1 MKVARLDIANFKRFT
16 EQHISF
22 VNEETEEI
30 SDRLLVLGDNGM
42 GKTTLLQA
50 IALPIALASGQISS
64 LEQFDWNGFLPG
76 RYARWGRPRIEVEVH
91 FTEDELDATREA
103 ADAWERSRPVDA
115 RERRPFVMPGNSSVV
130 RLVLDGD
137 ECRAQTAAELFQFRG
152 RYYAYRLLRTD
163 PKARSL
169 FKRLPGLFWFDQFR
183 NVGVPV
189 AAPDQSNGD
198 PQDTRSRTGFDVGVA
213 QFRRYLNGWKL
224 AQQSRTQ
231 PYATDY
237 LMELENLYKRVFAG
251 RSFAGVEPMPGV
263 DAVAPED
270 YYFLLN
276 DGHRTYDIVEMSSGE
291 QGVFPIL
298 YRFVQQQIANSVV
311 LIDEVDLN
319 LHPPAAQALV
329 AQLRPMAQT
338 CQFILT
344 THSAAVSDII
354 GEANTRRLSGGA
366 LCL

>member
-1 MKVARLDIANFKRFT
+1 MRVAQLDIANFKRF
-16 EQHISF
+16 EKAQMSF
-22 VNEETEEI
+22 VNGETEEI

-50 IALPIALASGQISS
+50 IALPIALASGQIQS

-76 RYARWGRPRIEVEVH
+76 RYSRWGRPRIELEVH
-91 FTEDELDATREA
+91 FTEDEISATREA
-103 ADAWERSRPVDA
+103 ADRWERSRSVEA
-115 RERRPFVMPGNSSVV
+115 KERAPFVMPGSSSVV

-137 ECRAQTAAELFQFRG
+137 ECRAETAAELLQFRG

-163 PKARSL
+163 ATARGL

-183 NVGVPV
+183 NLGVPV
-189 AAPDQSNGD
+189 AAPDQTNGD
-198 PQDTRSRTGFDVGVA
+198 HHDARGREGFDGRVD
-213 QFRRYLNGWKL
+213 QFRRYLNGWRL
-224 AQQSRTQ
+224 AQQSRSR

-237 LMELENLYKRVFAG
+237 LTELENLYKRVFPG

-329 AQLRPMAQT
+329 AQLRPMAPT

-344 THSAAVSDII
+344 THSAAVSSTI
-354 GEANTRRLSGGA
+354 GEANTRRLTGGA